1 MPRATLVAIFILTG
15 FSGSYA
21 AQESTPQQSPLWT
34 YQFRDNVEYFQPT
47 PSGDLFVSS
56 KSEMALVN
64 AKTGEVVWSRN
75 DIRDCKRSSSVERW
89 VSSSKSEEEIGKCRY
104 LNKGGSKFILL
115 SNTPYALF
123 TPKERVALLNWRTGA
138 TLFDS
143 ADHPLGKIR
152 EYRYIS
158 QLAQLVM
165 LAEIKK
171 KTYALAAIKAGDSEL
186 QWLSEITISKDFEW
200 LGVREDGTALFY
212 GKNRDGK
219 RILTALNLNTGEVAW
234 QNQDLLKENLE
245 SCCFAP
251 AIYGTDETT
260 LLFISEDGPMRLDTD
275 GQLLWRA
282 EDLADKVFSRGVA
295 YADGVFF
302 VAVRTKSFPITKTS
316 VFAIDTSDGS
326 IIWKKEFE
334 LLSIPIFEIHP
345 KGLLI
350 ASGGFAYYRGSD
362 LTRTYQ
368 PGVLALLDLQT
379 GRGWTRTMPVGW
391 RSEWLSLS
399 RFGVQLPFVVG
410 DDAIYY
416 VNQQSE
422 LIALDPEDGSL
433 NTITRY
439 NFMENESPTSLSL
452 IDGNLFLN
460 SSYNFAGF
468 DSGGQ
473 SLYQRF
479 YKAPG
484 PSNWAKA
491 GAIAQDS
498 LAIASGYPD
507 SLEGEVKFDN
517 VRETWAKRYGTAVDT
532 RRFSYTH
539 IEAEKYRKDD
549 DQEFALVLFDKYAGK
564 EVGRLWLNKRTP
576 EFAVDPF
583 MQTVFWKS
591 SKKVIQALEFESV
604 MDYEVESADESPAYV
619 FFYRTRWN
627 GLWNTEDSHVSMDS
641 RPLVSL
647 DRGRYVGFEVRPGS
661 HLFTS
666 TSKDRNRDAVVSIE
680 MEPGNYY
687 CINVDMGM
695 DVHDTELK
703 LETVEKCGKEIP
715 KLQRGGGIPQNFNQ
729 YRVYEWPDLTP

>member
-34 YQFRDNVEYFQPT
+34 YDSRDNVEYYKPL
-47 PSGDLFVSS
+47 PSGDLLVSS
-56 KSEMALVN
+56 KSEIALLG

-75 DIRDCKRSSSVERW
+75 DIRDCKTPWWWSSN
-89 VSSSKSEEEIGKCRY
+89 SEEELVECRY
-104 LNKGGSKFILL
+104 LNKGGSEFILL

-123 TPKERVALLNWRTGA
+123 APKERVALVNWRTGA

-152 EYRYIS
+152 EYKYIS

-165 LAEIKK
+165 FAEIKK
-171 KTYALAAIKAGDSEL
+171 NTYALAAIKAGDSEL

-212 GKNRDGK
+212 GKNRNGK
-219 RILTALNLNTGEVAW
+219 RILTALDLNTGGIAW
-234 QNQDLLKENLE
+234 QNQDLLKEDLK
-245 SCCFAP
+245 SWFYAP
-251 AIYGTDETT
+251 PIYDTEETM

-282 EDLADKVFSRGVA
+282 EELADKLISRGVA

-302 VAVRTKSFPITKTS
+302 VAARTKTFPITKTS

-326 IIWKKEFE
+326 IIWKDEFDIG
-334 LLSIPIFEIHP
+334 LIPNIEIHP

-350 ASGGFAYYRGSD
+350 AYGAYDYRGTDGRMTYQSGG
-362 LTRTYQ
+362 
-368 PGVLALLDLQT
+368 LALLDLQT
-379 GRGWTRTMPVGW
+379 GKRVWKEKMPGEW

-416 VNQQSE
+416 VTQQSE

-433 NTITRY
+433 NTIARY
-439 NFMENESPTSLSL
+439 NFLDNESATSLSL
-452 IDGNLFLN
+452 IDGDFFLN

-468 DSGGQ
+468 DSNGQ
-473 SLYQRF
+473 QLYQRY

-491 GAIAQDS
+491 AAIALDS
-498 LAIASGYPD
+498 LAIASGFPD
-507 SLEGEVKFDN
+507 SLEGEVNYDN

-532 RRFSYTH
+532 RRFSYTN

-549 DQEFALVLFDKYAGK
+549 DQQFALVQFDKFTGK
-564 EVGRLWLNKRTP
+564 EVGRVWLNKRTP
-576 EFAVDPF
+576 EFVVDPF

-604 MDYEVESADESPAYV
+604 MDFEADESPAYV
-619 FFYRTRWN
+619 FFYRTGGDILLDFPWRKQSAPYVFMDN
-627 GLWNTEDSHVSMDS
+627 SH
-641 RPLVSL
+641 LLSL
-647 DRGRYVGFEVRPGS
+647 DRGQYVGLELRPGS

-666 TSKDRNRDAVVSIE
+666 YLGRHGDKVVSIE
-680 MEPGNYY
+680 IEPGNYY
-687 CINVDMGM
+687 CININVISASKPA
-695 DVHDTELK
+695 ELK
-703 LETVEKCGKEIP
+703 RETVEKCGEEIP
-715 KLQRGGGIPQNFNQ
+715 KLKPGGGIVLDFVQ
-729 YRVYEWPDLTP
+729 YVVYEWPELTP